1 MKQTF
6 EAKITGNSSAMPT
19 SVLNSG
25 ALHLNREG
33 NKLLQKDVV
42 SFLRSN
48 WFPNSMDVDHSL
60 VSHTLPESGENGVHL
75 GSSGLSKIM
84 SNFLPA
90 QRGFNMACFNIDKD

>member
-25 ALHLNREG
+25 GLHLDREG

-48 WFPNSMDVDHSL
+48 RFPNSMDVDHSL
-60 VSHTLPESGENGVHL
+60 VS
-75 GSSGLSKIM
+75 
-84 SNFLPA
+84 
-90 QRGFNMACFNIDKD
+90 QRCQNQVKTEFI